1 MALVSNKEMSKK
13 NNFSRFSPTSNEI
26 KGYSDPQLVIGKETY
41 IFFWAFDPVSGLRKR
56 KKYMLG
62 RCKTRKEVQRRAK
75 DMIRNI
81 SRKLEGGWNPWIETT
96 DSLTYT
102 TFCSVADLY
111 HDYLYKRLNDRSLRE
126 DTVVSYISYLK
137 IFREWIEQKG
147 EVVYLFQL
155 DHLLVSQF
163 LDYVYIE
170 RNNSFVTRNNY
181 LGWLRS
187 FSTYLL
193 ERGYLQTDPCA
204 RFSNIRIKG
213 YAKERTVIPD
223 GVMIQIRE
231 YLQRHNR
238 HYLLACY
245 LTHYMCIRPKELSRM
260 RVGDINI
267 GACTITLMGDQ
278 TKNHDSV
285 TITMPQKVARLMIDL
300 DIFSAHGGD
309 YLFSDGFKPGT
320 NQHSE
325 KHFRDYWMKH
335 LRKDL
340 RFPAQY
346 KYYSL
351 KDTGITNM
359 LRNGMDPISVRDQAR
374 HSSLVITNTYTPL
387 DIKAANPLMLKYDG
401 VL

>member
-81 SRKLEGGWNPWIETT
+81 SRKLEGGWNPWIEAT

-155 DHLLVSQF
+155 DHLVVSQF

-238 HYLLACY
+238 YYLLACY

-309 YLFSDGFKPGT
+309 YLFSDGFKTGT

>member
-1 MALVSNKEMSKK
+1 MVLVSNKEMSKK
-13 NNFSRFSPTSNEI
+13 NNFSRFSPTNNEI

-41 IFFWAFDPVSGLRKR
+41 VFFYAFDPVSGLRKR

-81 SRKLEGGWNPWIETT
+81 TRKLEGGWNPWVESS
-96 DSLTYT
+96 DALTYT
-102 TFCSVADLY
+102 TFSSVVEQY

-126 DTVVSYISYLK
+126 DTVVSYISYLN
-137 IFREWIEQKG
+137 IFKEWIELKG
-147 EVVYLFQL
+147 VVVYMFQL
-155 DHLLVSQF
+155 DHLVISQF

-187 FSTYLL
+187 FSTWLL
-193 ERGYLQTDPCA
+193 ERGYLQLDPCA

-223 GVMIQIRE
+223 SVMIQIRE

-245 LTHYMCIRPKELSRM
+245 LTHYLCIRPKELSRM

-267 GACTITLMGDQ
+267 GQCTITLMSDQ

-309 YLFSDGFKPGT
+309 YLFSDGFRPGA
-320 NQHSE
+320 NPHSE
-325 KHFRDYWMKH
+325 KHFRDYWTKH

-359 LRNGMDPISVRDQAR
+359 LRSGVDPISVRDQAR
-374 HSSLVITNTYTPL
+374 HSSLAITNTYTPL
-387 DIKAANPLMLKYDG
+387 DIKAANPLMLKYEG

>member
-1 MALVSNKEMSKK
+1 MRKK
-13 NNFSRFSPTSNEI
+13 NNFADFDPTHNEI
-26 KGYSDPQLVIGKETY
+26 KGYTLPQLVLGKRNY
-41 IFFWAFDPVSGLRKR
+41 VFFYAFDPVSGLRKR
-56 KKYMLG
+56 KKYFLG
-62 RCKTRKEVQRRAK
+62 RCKTKKEVLRTSK
-75 DMIRNI
+75 VIISNI
-81 SRKLEGGWNPWIETT
+81 TRKLEGGWNPWIESS
-96 DSLTYT
+96 DALTYT
-102 TFCSVADLY
+102 LFSTVADLY
-111 HDYLYKRLNDRSLRE
+111 HEYLYKRLNDHSLRE
-126 DTVVSYISYLK
+126 DSVVSYISYLK
-137 IFREWIEQKG
+137 IFREWVEMKG
-147 EVVYLFQL
+147 ELVYMFQL
-155 DHLLVSQF
+155 DHLVISQF

-181 LGWLRS
+181 LAWLRS

-193 ERGYLQTDPCA
+193 ERGYIHIDPCA
-204 RFSNIRIKG
+204 RFSNIKIKG

-231 YLQRHNR
+231 YLQQHNR

-267 GACTITLMGDQ
+267 GKCTITLMGDQ

-285 TITMPQKVARLMIDL
+285 TITMPQKVARLMIEL
-300 DIFSAHGGD
+300 DIFSAHGGC
-309 YLFSDGFKPGT
+309 YLFSDGFKPGEK
-320 NQHSE
+320 QRSE
-325 KHFRDYWMKH
+325 KQFRDYWTKH
-335 LRKDL
+335 LKKDL
-340 RFPAQY
+340 DFSGRY

-359 LRNGMDPISVRDQAR
+359 LRNGVDPISVRDQAR

-387 DIKAANPLMLKYDG
+387 DIKEANPLMMSYDG

>member
-41 IFFWAFDPVSGLRKR
+41 IFFYAFDPVSGLRTR

-155 DHLLVSQF
+155 DHLVVSQF

-309 YLFSDGFKPGT
+309 YLFSDGFMPGT

>member
-1 MALVSNKEMSKK
+1 MVLVSNKEMSKK
-13 NNFSRFSPTSNEI
+13 NNFSRFSPSNNEI
-26 KGYSDPQLVIGKETY
+26 KGYTDPQLVIGKETY
-41 IFFWAFDPVSGLRKR
+41 VFFYAFDPVSGLRKR

-62 RCKTRKEVQRRAK
+62 RCKTKREVLRRSR
-75 DMIRNI
+75 DMIKNI
-81 SRKLEGGWNPWIETT
+81 TRKLESGWNPWIEVS
-96 DSLTYT
+96 DALTYT
-102 TFCSVADLY
+102 SFSSVADFY

-137 IFREWIEQKG
+137 IFREWIEEKG
-147 EVVYLFQL
+147 EVIYMFQM
-155 DHLLVSQF
+155 DHLVVSQF

-170 RNNSFVTRNNY
+170 RNNSFITRNNY

-187 FSTYLL
+187 FCTYLL
-193 ERGYLQTDPCA
+193 ERGYINLDPCA
-204 RFSNIRIKG
+204 RFSNIKIKG

-223 GVMIQIRE
+223 HVMIKIRE
-231 YLQRHNR
+231 YLQHHNR
-238 HYLLACY
+238 HFLLACY

-300 DIFSAHGGD
+300 DIFSVHGRC
-309 YLFSDGFKPGT
+309 YLFSDGFRPGEK
-320 NQHSE
+320 QHSE
-325 KHFRDYWMKH
+325 KHFRDYWTKH

-340 RFPAQY
+340 GFSTKY
-346 KYYSL
+346 VYYSL

-359 LRNGMDPISVRDQAR
+359 LRNGVDPISVRDQAR
-374 HSSLVITNTYTPL
+374 HSSLAITNTYTPL
-387 DIKAANPLMLKYDG
+387 ELKAANPLMLKYDG

>member
-155 DHLLVSQF
+155 DHLVVSQF

>member
-41 IFFWAFDPVSGLRKR
+41 IFFYAFDPVSGLRKR

-155 DHLLVSQF
+155 DHLVVSQF

-213 YAKERTVIPD
+213 YAKERTVIPE

-300 DIFSAHGGD
+300 DIFSAQGGD